1 MKKSK
6 SLKGEGKAMKSV
18 KTSNNNEER
27 IKCVEITLIL
37 IVIGVIVGLIG
48 SLSIPLAYS
57 ITFFW
62 PAVTVQVIGGIWF
75 GWWGIIA
82 GTVFPLISN
91 HILGVP
97 NIVNITF
104 IPANFIQGFIP
115 AFLMKK
121 FNANVRLTKL
131 RDHIIFAAGVT
142 ISNLLS
148 ALWSVTALYV
158 QGLLVASEIFKYYLA
173 WSIGNIF
180 PALILGEIHLR
191 IFSDFVLESKW
202 RCDGWFN

>member
-1 MKKSK
+1 MSFEKTNSYECDSKKI
-6 SLKGEGKAMKSV
+6 
-18 KTSNNNEER
+18 
-27 IKCVEITLIL
+27 IKCAEITIIL
-37 IVIGVIVGLIG
+37 VIVGVIAALLG

-62 PAVTVQVIGGIWF
+62 PAVAVQVVGGIWF
-75 GWWGIIA
+75 GWWGIGA
-82 GTVFPLISN
+82 GTLFPLISN

-97 NIVNITF
+97 IIANITF

-121 FNANVRLTKL
+121 YKANIRLQKL
-131 RDHIIFAAGVT
+131 KDHIVFAVGVT
-142 ISNLLS
+142 LSNLLG

-158 QGLLVASEIFKYYLA
+158 QGLLTTSEIFKYYLA

-180 PALILGEIHLR
+180 PALILGEILLR
-191 IFSDFVLESKW
+191 IFSDFILESKW
-202 RCDGWFN
+202 RCNGWFS